1 MVNEI
6 HSDANSRMDKS
17 LSSLENDFSK
27 IRAGRAHPSLLEQIT
42 VEYYGAMVPLSQVS
56 NISTEDSRTLKFHLG
71 RKIWL
76 ALLKK
81 QL

>member
-42 VEYYGAMVPLSQVS
+42 VEYYGAMVPLSVS
-56 NISTEDSRTLKFHLG
+56 YKHLTLPTI
-71 RKIWL
+71 RSV
-76 ALLKK
+76 
-81 QL
+81 